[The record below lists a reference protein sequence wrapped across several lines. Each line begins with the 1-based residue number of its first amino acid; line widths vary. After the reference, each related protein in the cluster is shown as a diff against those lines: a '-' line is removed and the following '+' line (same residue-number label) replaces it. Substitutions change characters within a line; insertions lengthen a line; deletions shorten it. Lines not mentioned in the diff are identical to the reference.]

1 MKLQHLIT
9 FLAIGLLL
17 PLSAKAATY
26 SADGVN
32 YTYTAGNATSA
43 VVASVDPNATS
54 LIIHKNFTVGETT
67 YTVGKIENGKIVSAN
82 ATTVTF
88 DGPWALESNISGTQ
102 FYNLSAVERYYVTN
116 PNTNTSA
123 NDPETGEH
131 YGKLQAGDDGV
142 LYMWH
147 SASEIHMLAYP
158 CKKAGTSYTVPENV
172 VNIQASAFR
181 NNENL
186 ETINLNNQVRLI
198 RNEAFAGC
206 TNLTAINAGAENPYF
221 ETVGGVLFQIGT
233 MQNGDLSKFY
243 PAGVTYHKT
252 LAAYPAGL
260 PATSYE
266 VPADVVI
273 LARSCFYGATNL
285 QTVTFA
291 SGTALQE
298 IREFAFNKCEN
309 LENLTIPATV
319 QYINM
324 AYVDAPINPM
334 GTGAQKGSATYNGNK
349 AYAASAQGSFN
360 HCKKLKLAV
369 DPASTYF
376 KVEDDVLFSKD
387 GTRLLRYGCTKTFPG
402 YIVPRNVLWIDS
414 YAFDCTQVAHVVL
427 PSKLSEVSRN
437 LFEDA
442 KNLDFITIPP
452 LVGTNVNYDNGE
464 ISDTRSTRKSINQ
477 DAFKGC
483 DNLKEVFMMPENPPI
498 LHNAD
503 VFGSS
508 NPTIYVKPN
517 YSDKNITTNDRNA
530 ANYPSSMIQNDI
542 PVTLNSGMATMCRDF
557 SVQLGSNLKAYN
569 IPNSDG
575 IQKESNDWTL
585 VFAKTNLSGTAS
597 SDNNGNFIPARTGED
612 FGDYWG
618 VVLKTTDGS
627 TSGTYQISIEDFA
640 NHFGKRGIYVGDGE
654 GAYSFS
660 YTFPDADLS
669 TTGYSTSGTNVAATG
684 GTISYNRIGGWNGD
698 KTSAFFA
705 VKETGKYYQKF
716 GANEGSCYIILKR
729 STDSFNAG
737 DKIYITSWSNSNNQ
751 GIIRLKNATT
761 GNQIPLNCIQGKEI
775 TANYTLTADDIE
787 TDGSIKLVRGNTN
800 TFIRNI
806 QVLSPTKGNQ
816 IPRSLKESS
825 YTLGTPVETN
835 ITVYDGDFTNFG
847 LKSGKFQRVAADG
860 MVKCNKAYLH
870 LPNTNVPDKVPGTN
884 EVASGAKFS
893 LVFKDFVDTDFDDLE
908 TTGIQDVNA
917 ETTNVANAGIVY
929 NLNGYPVG
937 NAADLQQGNLPKG
950 MYILNGKKYIV
961 K

>member
-43 VVASVDPNATS
+43 VVASVDPSATS
-54 LIIHKNFTVGETT
+54 LIIHKNFTVDGTT
-67 YTVGKIENGKIVSAN
+67 YTVGKIDNGKIVSAS

-102 FYNLSAVERYYVTN
+102 FYNLSAVEKYEVTN

-142 LYMWH
+142 LYMYH
-147 SASEIHMLAYP
+147 SATEIHMLAYP
-158 CKKAGTSYTVPENV
+158 CKKTDTEYTVPANV
-172 VNIQASAFR
+172 NNIQASAFR
-181 NNENL
+181 NNEYL
-186 ETINLNNQVRLI
+186 ETINLCNELRLI

-206 TNLTAINAGAENPYF
+206 TNLKAINAGAGSTYF
-221 ETVGGVLFQIGT
+221 QTVNGVLFQIGT
-233 MQNGDLSKFY
+233 LQNGDLSKFY

-285 QTVTFA
+285 QTITFA

-309 LENLTIPATV
+309 LENLTIPASV

-349 AYAASAQGSFN
+349 VYAASAQGTFN

-376 KVEDDVLFSKD
+376 KVEDDVLFSYD
-387 GTRLLRYGCTKTFPG
+387 GTRLVRYGCTKTFPG
-402 YIVPRNVLWIDS
+402 YIVPSSVLWIDS

-498 LHNAD
+498 LHNAN

-517 YSDKNITTNDRNA
+517 GTFNGVASTIYTKYTTPSTA
-530 ANYPSSMIQNDI
+530 ANYPHSKIATNI
-542 PVTLNSGMATMCRDF
+542 PVTLNEYGMATMCRDF
-557 SVQLGSNLKAYN
+557 AVQLNGSIKAYN
-569 IPNSDG
+569 IPNNGGSTAYNDAYELTLKQVN
-575 IQKESNDWTL
+575 ISNGQLIT
-585 VFAKTNLSGTAS
+585 S
-597 SDNNGNFIPARTGED
+597 RTGD
-612 FGDYWG
+612 NYDAYNG
-618 VVLKTTDGS
+618 VILRDTLGN
-627 TSGTYQISIEDFA
+627 TSGTYQISVEDFA
-640 NHFGKRGIYVGDGE
+640 NHFNLRGIY
-654 GAYSFS
+654 
-660 YTFPDADLS
+660 
-669 TTGYSTSGTNVAATG
+669 
-684 GTISYNRIGGWNGD
+684 
-698 KTSAFFA
+698 
-705 VKETGKYYQKF
+705 
-716 GANEGSCYIILKR
+716 
-729 STDSFNAG
+729 NAG
-737 DKIYITSWSNSNNQ
+737 DQNPRTIRQSNW
-751 GIIRLKNATT
+751 I
-761 GNQIPLNCIQGKEI
+761 
-775 TANYTLTADDIE
+775 
-787 TDGSIKLVRGNTN
+787 V
-800 TFIRNI
+800 
-806 QVLSPTKGNQ
+806 
-816 IPRSLKESS
+816 
-825 YTLGTPVETN
+825 GTPVEKN
-835 ITVYDGDFTNFG
+835 INVYEGEGETGFTNFG
-847 LKSGKFQRVAADG
+847 FKDNKFQRVAKPG

-870 LPNTNVPDKVPGTN
+870 QPNNNVPGKVPGPDA
-884 EVASGAKFS
+884 VPSGAKFS

-908 TTGIQDVNA
+908 TTAIQEVNA

-937 NAADLQQGNLPKG
+937 NAADLQQGSLPKG

>member
-32 YTYTAGNATSA
+32 YTYTAGNETSA
-43 VVASVDPNATS
+43 VVASVDPSATS
-54 LIIHKNFTVGETT
+54 LIIHKNFTVDGTT
-67 YTVGKIENGKIVSAN
+67 YTVGKIDNGKIVSAS

-142 LYMWH
+142 LYMYH
-147 SASEIHMLAYP
+147 SATEIHMLAYP
-158 CKKAGTSYTVPENV
+158 CKKTDTEYTVPANV
-172 VNIQASAFR
+172 NNIQASAFR
-181 NNENL
+181 NNEYL
-186 ETINLNNQVRLI
+186 ETINLCNELRLI

-206 TNLTAINAGAENPYF
+206 TNLKAINAGAGSTYF
-221 ETVGGVLFQIGT
+221 QTVNGVLFQIGT
-233 MQNGDLSKFY
+233 LQNGDLSKFY

-285 QTVTFA
+285 QTITFA

-309 LENLTIPATV
+309 LENLTIPASV

-334 GTGAQKGSATYNGNK
+334 GEGAQVGTYTYAPSSVNKK
-349 AYAASAQGSFN
+349 AYAASAQGTFN

-369 DPASTYF
+369 DPSSNYF

-387 GTRLLRYGCTKTFPG
+387 GTRLVRYGCTKTFPG
-402 YIVPRNVLWIDS
+402 YIVPSSVLWIDS

-452 LVGTNVNYDNGE
+452 LVGTNVNYADGA

-483 DNLKEVFMMPENPPI
+483 DNLKEVFMMPENAPI

-517 YSDKNITTNDRNA
+517 TNVNNDNNGNVDKAINIYDNYKAA
-530 ANYPSSMIQNDI
+530 ANYPSSKIEYNI
-542 PVTLNSGMATMCRDF
+542 PITLNEYGMATMCRDF
-557 SVQLGSNLKAYN
+557 AVQLQGNIKAYN
-569 IPNSDG
+569 IPTNG
-575 IQKESNDWTL
+575 GSNEYDDAYKLTL
-585 VFAKTNLSGTAS
+585 TQLNMSEGQ
-597 SDNNGNFIPARTGED
+597 FITSRTGTNYDE
-612 FGDYWG
+612 YNG
-618 VVLKTTDGS
+618 VLLKTTDES
-627 TSGTYQISIEDFA
+627 TSGFYQISVEDFA
-640 NHFGKRGIYVGDGE
+640 NHFNLRGIYCGQ
-654 GAYSFS
+654 
-660 YTFPDADLS
+660 
-669 TTGYSTSGTNVAATG
+669 TG
-684 GTISYNRIGGWNGD
+684 GTTEWKKPR
-698 KTSAFFA
+698 
-705 VKETGKYYQKF
+705 
-716 GANEGSCYIILKR
+716 
-729 STDSFNAG
+729 
-737 DKIYITSWSNSNNQ
+737 
-751 GIIRLKNATT
+751 
-761 GNQIPLNCIQGKEI
+761 
-775 TANYTLTADDIE
+775 
-787 TDGSIKLVRGNTN
+787 SIK
-800 TFIRNI
+800 
-806 QVLSPTKGNQ
+806 K
-816 IPRSLKESS
+816 SS
-825 YTLGTPVETN
+825 TIIGTPVETN
-835 ITVYDGDFTNFG
+835 IDVTDNSTYTNFG
-847 LKSGKFQRVAADG
+847 FKGNKFQRVAAPG

-870 LPNTNVPDKVPGTN
+870 QPIGNVPGKVPAY
-884 EVASGAKFS
+884 VSGAKITMIF
-893 LVFKDFVDTDFDDLE
+893 LDTPWDELDEQE
-908 TTGIQDVNA
+908 TTAIQEVNA
-917 ETTNVANAGIVY
+917 ETANVANAGIVY